1 MTKEYNPKSI
11 EEAVQEKWESNK
23 TFESKIDDREKFYC
37 LSMFPYPSGKLHMGH
52 VRNYTIGDVI
62 SRYKRMQNYNVFQ
75 PMGWDA
81 FGLPAENAAIENKV
95 SPKEW
100 TNQNIQNM
108 KTQLKS
114 LGLSYD
120 WSKELRTCDESYYKW
135 EQLIFK
141 KFFDAGLVYR
151 KKSMVNW
158 DPVDETVLAN
168 EQVIDGKGW
177 RSGAQVE
184 LKEIDQWFI
193 KITNYADELLESL
206 DDLDWPENVKL
217 MQKNWIGKSNG
228 AEIKYQIIGTK
239 DFLTTFS
246 TRPDTIFG
254 VSFLALSPNHPMS
267 IEISKENEKIKK
279 FLEVCKESKAAEADM
294 AKADK
299 LGIDTGIR
307 AMHPITKEEIPIW
320 IGNFVLLDY
329 GTGVVMGVPGHD
341 SRDFEFASKYNLDI
355 KQVIQSDRTDDLP
368 ILDKGILVNSDKF
381 NGKTSEEASKEII
394 QELIDNG
401 YGKKLVQFRLRDWGV
416 SRQRY
421 WGCPIPVIYKNG
433 EPEIIDENDMP
444 VILPELDDGAPVPL
458 SQIKNFVELGN
469 GITRETDTFDTF
481 MDSSWYHARFT
492 SAGNSKQIFDE
503 NTKYW
508 LPVDLYI
515 GGIEHAI
522 LHLLYSRF
530 FHKALRD
537 IGMIEGDEPFKRL
550 LTQGMVLKDGAKM
563 SKSKGNTVDPQSF
576 VDKYG
581 ADTVRLYM
589 MFTSP
594 PDQSLEWNESSVEG
608 ASRFLNKVW
617 KLIEGK
623 KYIELKIDDLKFSK
637 DDLALRRKSHATLK
651 KVQNDY
657 EKRFGFNTAIAA
669 IMELLNFIPE
679 KFKVD
684 ELNDSSKFCLNE
696 AIVFILKMLSPI
708 APHICDQLWSE
719 YEYDAKNIESWWPE
733 IDESLLAIE
742 EFELIIQVNGKV
754 RGKINIEVNKSKTE
768 IEELAKNVDNVKSHI
783 GSVNVKKTIYVEN
796 KLINFVV

>member
-1 MTKEYNPKSI
+1 M
-11 EEAVQEKWESNK
+11 
-23 TFESKIDDREKFYC
+23 
-37 LSMFPYPSGKLHMGH
+37 
-52 VRNYTIGDVI
+52 
-62 SRYKRMQNYNVFQ
+62 
-75 PMGWDA
+75 
-81 FGLPAENAAIENKV
+81 
-95 SPKEW
+95 
-100 TNQNIQNM
+100 
-108 KTQLKS
+108 
-114 LGLSYD
+114 
-120 WSKELRTCDESYYKW
+120 
-135 EQLIFK
+135 
-141 KFFDAGLVYR
+141 
-151 KKSMVNW
+151 
-158 DPVDETVLAN
+158 
-168 EQVIDGKGW
+168 
-177 RSGAQVE
+177 
-184 LKEIDQWFI
+184 
-193 KITNYADELLESL
+193 
-206 DDLDWPENVKL
+206 
-217 MQKNWIGKSNG
+217 
-228 AEIKYQIIGTK
+228 
-239 DFLTTFS
+239 
-246 TRPDTIFG
+246 
-254 VSFLALSPNHPMS
+254 
-267 IEISKENEKIKK
+267 
-279 FLEVCKESKAAEADM
+279 
-294 AKADK
+294 
-299 LGIDTGIR
+299 
-307 AMHPITKEEIPIW
+307 
-320 IGNFVLLDY
+320 
-329 GTGVVMGVPGHD
+329 
-341 SRDFEFASKYNLDI
+341 
-355 KQVIQSDRTDDLP
+355 
-368 ILDKGILVNSDKF
+368 VNSDKF

-401 YGKKLVQFRLRDWGV
+401 YGEELVQFRLRDWGV

-444 VILPELDDGAPVPL
+444 VILPELDDGAAPVPL
-458 SQIKNFVELGN
+458 SQIKDFVELGN

-576 VDKYG
+576 IDKYG

-708 APHICDQLWSE
+708 APHICYQLWSE

>member
-1 MTKEYNPKSI
+1 
-11 EEAVQEKWESNK
+11 
-23 TFESKIDDREKFYC
+23 
-37 LSMFPYPSGKLHMGH
+37 
-52 VRNYTIGDVI
+52 
-62 SRYKRMQNYNVFQ
+62 
-75 PMGWDA
+75 
-81 FGLPAENAAIENKV
+81 
-95 SPKEW
+95 
-100 TNQNIQNM
+100 
-108 KTQLKS
+108 
-114 LGLSYD
+114 
-120 WSKELRTCDESYYKW
+120 
-135 EQLIFK
+135 
-141 KFFDAGLVYR
+141 
-151 KKSMVNW
+151 
-158 DPVDETVLAN
+158 
-168 EQVIDGKGW
+168 
-177 RSGAQVE
+177 
-184 LKEIDQWFI
+184 
-193 KITNYADELLESL
+193 
-206 DDLDWPENVKL
+206 
-217 MQKNWIGKSNG
+217 
-228 AEIKYQIIGTK
+228 
-239 DFLTTFS
+239 
-246 TRPDTIFG
+246 
-254 VSFLALSPNHPMS
+254 
-267 IEISKENEKIKK
+267 
-279 FLEVCKESKAAEADM
+279 M

-401 YGKKLVQFRLRDWGV
+401 YGEELVQFRLRDWGV

-444 VILPELDDGAPVPL
+444 VILPELDDGAAPVPL
-458 SQIKNFVELGN
+458 SQIKDFVELGN

-576 VDKYG
+576 IDKYG

>member
-1 MTKEYNPKSI
+1 
-11 EEAVQEKWESNK
+11 
-23 TFESKIDDREKFYC
+23 
-37 LSMFPYPSGKLHMGH
+37 
-52 VRNYTIGDVI
+52 
-62 SRYKRMQNYNVFQ
+62 
-75 PMGWDA
+75 
-81 FGLPAENAAIENKV
+81 
-95 SPKEW
+95 
-100 TNQNIQNM
+100 
-108 KTQLKS
+108 
-114 LGLSYD
+114 
-120 WSKELRTCDESYYKW
+120 
-135 EQLIFK
+135 
-141 KFFDAGLVYR
+141 
-151 KKSMVNW
+151 
-158 DPVDETVLAN
+158 
-168 EQVIDGKGW
+168 
-177 RSGAQVE
+177 
-184 LKEIDQWFI
+184 
-193 KITNYADELLESL
+193 
-206 DDLDWPENVKL
+206 
-217 MQKNWIGKSNG
+217 
-228 AEIKYQIIGTK
+228 
-239 DFLTTFS
+239 
-246 TRPDTIFG
+246 
-254 VSFLALSPNHPMS
+254 MS
-267 IEISKENEKIKK
+267 IGISKENEKIKK

-355 KQVIQSDRTDDLP
+355 KQVIQSDRTEDLP
-368 ILDKGILVNSDKF
+368 ILDKGKLVNSDKF

-401 YGKKLVQFRLRDWGV
+401 YGEELVQFRLRDWGV

-444 VILPELDDGAPVPL
+444 VILPELDDGAAPVPL
-458 SQIKNFVELGN
+458 SQIKDFVELGN

-576 VDKYG
+576 IDKYG

-783 GSVNVKKTIYVEN
+783 GSANVKKTIYVEN